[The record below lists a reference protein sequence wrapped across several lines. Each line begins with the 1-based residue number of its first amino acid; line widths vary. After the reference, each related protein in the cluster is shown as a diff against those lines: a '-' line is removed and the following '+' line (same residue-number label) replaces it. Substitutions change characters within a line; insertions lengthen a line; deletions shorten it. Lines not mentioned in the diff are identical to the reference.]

1 MTGYICSRRFSFR
14 PSFALLLAALLP
26 LLATPAQAVD
36 LRGYKATYKFYQGGM
51 YMANS
56 NLELARNG
64 EHWHWRMKTEARGIY
79 ALFTDKEPLTETL
92 FLPTSDELRL
102 HRITVSD
109 AGSGKSSES
118 ASFDWTAGELEVNRK
133 GKRRI
138 LPLAEGVYDQQTIH
152 WLAAAMLARQQD
164 SLTVNFYRKGKL
176 DSATL
181 SYQGPGNVDLE
192 DKKHAAQVFVQ
203 RTRRGKSRLRIFYD
217 AINPTLP
224 LRIEKVESGDTP
236 AVLQLESVDWS
247 L

>member
-79 ALFTDKEPLTETL
+79 ALFTDKEPQTETL
-92 FLPTSDELRL
+92 FLPACDELRL

-118 ASFDWTAGELEVNRK
+118 ASFDWNTGELEVNRK
-133 GKRRI
+133 GKRRV

-164 SLTVNFYRKGKL
+164 SLTVSFYRKGKL

-181 SYQGPGNVDLE
+181 SYQGPGNVDLD
-192 DKKHAAQVFVQ
+192 DKTHAAQVFMQ

-217 AINPTLP
+217 ATNPLLP